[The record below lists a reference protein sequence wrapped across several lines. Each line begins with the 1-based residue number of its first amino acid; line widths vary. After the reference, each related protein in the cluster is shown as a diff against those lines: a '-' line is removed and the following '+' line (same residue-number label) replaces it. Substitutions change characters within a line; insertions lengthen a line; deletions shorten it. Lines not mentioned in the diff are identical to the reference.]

1 MFGYYYAPCIG
12 PAVWPSQLFEVIVG
26 DDMKPADLK
35 AAIKAKKPVFGFMIS
50 ATASMRWERVF
61 AGSTLDF
68 VVIDSEHGSRDRQLI
83 ADTVAQMQSL
93 DITAIVRT
101 PNTEEVWVAMAIDAG
116 ADGVLVPYCETLDE
130 VRHTCMKLR
139 THPLK
144 GEYYERVVKTGEY
157 PSEKSKAY
165 LENRNSDRIFIM
177 GVESE
182 PAANHVEEMIECA
195 PIDAVFIG
203 PNDMTTS
210 LGIPDEVDNP
220 IYLDTLSKVIKAADD
235 RGLPTMI
242 HQQTISTSKTA
253 IDLGARF
260 ILHSSDAGIL
270 LRGIQDEFAELR
282 QFAGGAE
289 VAAEDTLDVV

>member
-1 MFGYYYAPCIG
+1 
-12 PAVWPSQLFEVIVG
+12 
-26 DDMKPADLK
+26 MKPADLK
-35 AAIKAKKPVFGFMIS
+35 AALKAKTPVFGFMIS
-50 ATASMRWERVF
+50 ATASMRWGRVF

-101 PNTEEVWVAMAIDAG
+101 PDTQEVWVAMAMDAG
-116 ADGVLVPYCETLDE
+116 ADGVLVPYCETVDE
-130 VRHTCMKLR
+130 VRHTCMKMK

-144 GEYYERVVKTGEY
+144 GEYYEQVVSTGEY

-165 LENRNSDRIFIM
+165 LENRHKDQIFIM

-182 PAANHVEEMIECA
+182 PAANRVEELIECA

-210 LGIPDEVDNP
+210 LGIPDEVTNP
-220 IYLDTLSKVIKAADD
+220 IYLDTLSKVIGAADD

-242 HQQTISTSKTA
+242 HQQA
-253 IDLGARF
+253 IEASAVAIELGARF
-260 ILHSSDAGIL
+260 IMHSSDAGIL
-270 LRGIQDEFAELR
+270 LRGTQDEFAQIREI
-282 QFAGGAE
+282 AGKKHGG
-289 VAAEDTLDVV
+289 VAKVVAEDTLDVV